1 MALRFHH
8 RVKGFV
14 ELMGGCLR
22 VISPWRHDGS
32 PGSQFRFTL
41 VLPDADDDDDDDDA
55 RYGSSSARGNSS
67 AVGGGDGDGHGH
79 GEEEEEEEG
88 LEPHPASSGEL
99 SSIDDAAASVAVPG
113 AWRVLLADDSGVVR
127 LSLKFF
133 LRQVEPGWTVDEAAT
148 GEQAVAMATEEGGLG
163 RYDLILPV
171 QQACFCIWHLGCPIA
186 ALHSRLT

>member
-41 VLPDADDDDDDDDA
+41 VLPDADDDDDGT
-55 RYGSSSARGNSS
+55 RYGSSSASGNSS
-67 AVGGGDGDGHGH
+67 AVGGGDGDGHG
-79 GEEEEEEEG
+79 EEEEKG
-88 LEPHPASSGEL
+88 LEPHPTSSGEL

-133 LRQVEPGWTVDEAAT
+133 LGQVEPGWTVDEAAT

-171 QQACFCIWHLGCPIA
+171 QQACCLLHLGCPIA